1 MVDVPIKCPVTND
14 FQIDELKRLLH
25 ETGGK
30 EQARVD
36 DILAKL
42 ELAKRTIIELEK
54 EKLDLTQKERGLK
67 ELFEEEEL
75 RLKTLV
81 SFGAMYRYC

>member
-14 FQIDELKRLLH
+14 FQIDELKRLLR

-30 EQARVD
+30 EQARGD

-54 EKLDLTQKERGLK
+54 ERLDLTQKERGLK

-81 SFGAMYRYC
+81 SFGALHRYR